1 MIKGKAIKFGDNID
15 TDQIIGAEHLTLP
28 TIDDMVKYTFIN
40 HKNFTDDFQ
49 QGDIIVG
56 GHNFGCGS
64 SREQA
69 AAVLKKAGV
78 GAIIAKSFARIF
90 FRNAIN
96 LGLMVLE
103 CKEADRI
110 SKLDHLQLDPMTGKI
125 KNMTKHQD
133 YQTTALPPYI
143 KAILD
148 AGGIVN
154 YMRDRPPDFC

>member
-1 MIKGKAIKFGDNID
+1 MITGKAIKFGDNVD
-15 TDQIIGAEHLTLP
+15 TDQIIGAEYLTLP
-28 TIDDMVKYTFIN
+28 TIEDMVKFTFKN
-40 HKNFTDDFQ
+40 HKNFTDNYQ

-69 AAVLKKAGV
+69 AAVLKKTGV

-103 CKEADRI
+103 CKETDRI
-110 SKLDHLQLDPMTGKI
+110 SNLDQFQLYPQSGKI
-125 KNMTKHQD
+125 QNLTKNQSYETI
-133 YQTTALPPYI
+133 ALPPYV
-143 KAILD
+143 KSILD
-148 AGGIVN
+148 AGGIIN
-154 YMRDRPPDFC
+154 YMRTQTNSG

>member
-1 MIKGKAIKFGDNID
+1 MITGKAIKFGDNID

-28 TIDDMVKYTFIN
+28 TIEDMVKFTFKN
-40 HKNFTDDFQ
+40 HKNFADNYQ
-49 QGDIIVG
+49 QGDVIIG

-69 AAVLKKAGV
+69 PAVLKEAGV

-103 CKEADRI
+103 CKDTDKI
-110 SKLDHLQLDPMTGKI
+110 SNLDQLQIDPVTGKI
-125 KNMTKHQD
+125 QNLTKKQS

-143 KAILD
+143 KAVLD
-148 AGGIVN
+148 VGGIVN
-154 YMRDRPPDFC
+154 YMRAKASEQ